1 MVTLFMKENNLKMAQ
16 QDIEDALKTVEDLE
30 SFLSTNEVAESV
42 IKEKFLTLNDKVK
55 KLEDILISEGIL

>member
-1 MVTLFMKENNLKMAQ
+1 MKENNLKMAQ

-30 SFLSTNEVAESV
+30 SFLSTNEVGESV

>member
-1 MVTLFMKENNLKMAQ
+1 MKENNIKMAQ

>member
-1 MVTLFMKENNLKMAQ
+1 MKENNLKMAQ

-30 SFLSTNEVAESV
+30 NFLQSDDTAQEA
-42 IKEKFLTLNDKVK
+42 IKEKFLALNDKVK

>member
-1 MVTLFMKENNLKMAQ
+1 MKENNLKMAQ

-55 KLEDILISEGIL
+55 KLEDILISEGFYST

>member
-1 MVTLFMKENNLKMAQ
+1 MKENNLKMAQ

-30 SFLSTNEVAESV
+30 NFLSTNEVAESV

>member
-1 MVTLFMKENNLKMAQ
+1 MKETNLKIAQ